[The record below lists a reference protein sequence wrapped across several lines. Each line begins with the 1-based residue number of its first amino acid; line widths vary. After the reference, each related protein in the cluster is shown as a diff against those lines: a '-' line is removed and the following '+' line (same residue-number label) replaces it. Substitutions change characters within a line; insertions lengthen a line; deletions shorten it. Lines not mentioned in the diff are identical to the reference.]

1 MKTTEKKN
9 YYVTTPIYY
18 VSGNPH
24 IGTLYSTVLADVV
37 ARWHTLRGYDTYFL
51 TGTDE
56 HGQKIAEAAA
66 KAGKNPQEFV
76 DGFVRNYKQ
85 TWKDFAIDYSK
96 FIRTTDGEHKKAV
109 AAFIERLKKNGD
121 IYKGEYAGWYCVP
134 DETFVPGKPSAD
146 GQGPVCPSCGRA
158 TIYMSEESYFFKL
171 SAYQERLLAFYKQNP
186 DFITPRERL
195 NEIISFVES
204 GLKDLCVSRSSIS
217 WGIPFPGDPEQ
228 VVYVWLDALTN
239 YISAIGY
246 GDPKHQDEF
255 NYRWPADVHI
265 MAKDIVRFH
274 AIYWPAFLMSAGL
287 PLPKKLLVHGWI
299 TVDGKKMSKSFG
311 NVVDSRELLEL
322 YGADPVRYYLTS
334 RISVAQDGDFSFKDF
349 EHTITQDLANELGN
363 LANRVAVLA
372 HKYNCAS
379 LDPIQARLAQT
390 HELHVA
396 YEQMREQVLV
406 HVAAYSYHMACAEI
420 KRFIAHVNAYMH
432 SLQPWTLAERDK
444 ESFVEIIATVAGS
457 LYAVAHMLWPVM
469 PTKMEQLLS
478 MLGKK
483 FTVADAS
490 LVSLAPWQ
498 QPFVLAKGTVLFEK
512 VDGRRDEAKMPAVQ
526 AQPQIPDI
534 TIQDFARV
542 HLVAGT
548 VLQADLVEKSD
559 KLLKLLVDGGS
570 YGVRQILS
578 GIRSYYMPQ
587 DLIGKQAVFVM
598 NLPPRTMMG
607 LESQGMMLIVGG
619 KFVQPEEPV
628 ANGTRLS

>member
-1 MKTTEKKN
+1 MKNTEKKN

-18 VSGNPH
+18 GSGNPH
-24 IGTLYSTVLADVV
+24 LGSLYSTVLADVI
-37 ARWHTLRGYDTYFL
+37 ARWHVLMGYDTYFL

-56 HGQKIAEAAA
+56 HGQKIAESAA

-76 DGFVRNYKQ
+76 DGFAINYQK
-85 TWKDFAIDYSK
+85 TWHDFAINYSQ
-96 FIRTTDGEHKKAV
+96 FIRTTDTEHKKAV
-109 AAFIERLKKNGD
+109 ALFIEKLKKTGD

-146 GQGPVCPSCGRA
+146 GQGPVCPSCGRP
-158 TIYMSEESYFFKL
+158 TIYMAEESYFFKL
-171 SAYQERLLAFYKQNP
+171 SAYQERLLEFYKQNP

-195 NEIISFVES
+195 NEILAFVES
-204 GLKDLCVSRSSIS
+204 GLKDLCVSRSSIT

-246 GDPKHQDEF
+246 GDQTRSAEF
-255 NYRWPADVHI
+255 AHRWPADVHV

-274 AIYWPAFLMSAGL
+274 AVYWPAFLMSAGL

-311 NVVDSRELLEL
+311 NVIDPKELLEL

-372 HKYNCAS
+372 HKYDCAK
-379 LDPIQARLAQT
+379 LEPVQVRLSHTQ
-390 HELHVA
+390 ELRVA
-396 YEQMREQVLV
+396 YEQMRAQVLQ
-406 HVAAYSYHMACAEI
+406 HVAACSYHMACSEI
-420 KRFIAHVNAYMH
+420 KRFIAQVNAYMH
-432 SLQPWTLAERDK
+432 ALQPWALAESER
-444 ESFVEIIATVAGS
+444 ESFVEIITTVAGS
-457 LYAVAHMLWPVM
+457 LYAVAHVLWPVM
-469 PTKMEQLLS
+469 PTKMEQLLG

-483 FTVADAS
+483 ITVSDAS
-490 LVSLAPWQ
+490 LSSLAPWQ
-498 QPFVLAKGTVLFEK
+498 QSFVLSKGAVLFEK
-512 VDGRRDEAKMPAVQ
+512 VDGKRESVAVPAPQ
-526 AQPQIPDI
+526 AQIPEI
-534 TIQDFARV
+534 SIQDFARV

-548 VLQADLVEKSD
+548 VIQADVVEKSE
-559 KLLKLLVDGGS
+559 KLLKLSVDCGS
-570 YGVRQILS
+570 YGVRQILA
-578 GIRSYYMPQ
+578 GIKAYYAPQ
-587 DLIGKQAVFVM
+587 ELLGKQAIFVM

-607 LESQGMMLIVGG
+607 LESQGMMLMVGG
-619 KFVQPEEPV
+619 KFVQPQMPV
-628 ANGTRLS
+628 ANGTRLG